1 MRQHRL
7 GPLVPVIRN
16 ALTLAGP
23 ELGLKDPE
31 KTKQNKAGTRLT
43 VGSQRPDSDRIR
55 DRPSDPILNQVGTD
69 PQIEKGR
76 RAALSSSMAKWTVKP
91 SDRTSSCWR

>member
-23 ELGLKDPE
+23 ELGLKDLG
-31 KTKQNKAGTRLT
+31 KTKQNKAGTGLT
-43 VGSQRPDSDRIR
+43 VGSQLPDIDRIPNR
-55 DRPSDPILNQVGTD
+55 RSDLILGS
-69 PQIEKGR
+69 
-76 RAALSSSMAKWTVKP
+76 L
-91 SDRTSSCWR
+91 